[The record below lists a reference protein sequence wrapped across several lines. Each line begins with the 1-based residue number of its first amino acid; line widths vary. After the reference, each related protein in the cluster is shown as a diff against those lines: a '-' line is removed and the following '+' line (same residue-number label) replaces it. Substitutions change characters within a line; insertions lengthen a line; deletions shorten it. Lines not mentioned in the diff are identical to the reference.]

1 MHTTVLACRGHVR
14 DLPRSAAELL
24 ERYRTPEGRSRC
36 PVLGV
41 YNSAGDYAPIYV
53 PAGRPEV
60 LAEMVEEAG
69 RCDEVVLATDGDRE
83 GEAIA
88 WHLRE
93 ALGGGGDGGPSFSCV
108 TFPEITAEAVSAAMA
123 SPGDVDADLVEAQK
137 TRRVLDRLAGFTVSP
152 VLRKLVAPGLSAG
165 RVQSVG
171 LAMVVERR
179 RLRFASSEYW
189 GATAQLRA
197 AAGARDAVG
206 AEFTAELSAIRGR
219 RIAGGGDFDPDTGRL
234 LSERAAEGTRHL
246 TEESCDELLAELC
259 GGAEC
264 ERRRDPP

>member
-1 MHTTVLACRGHVR
+1 
-14 DLPRSAAELL
+14 
-24 ERYRTPEGRSRC
+24 
-36 PVLGV
+36 
-41 YNSAGDYAPIYV
+41 
-53 PAGRPEV
+53 
-60 LAEMVEEAG
+60 
-69 RCDEVVLATDGDRE
+69 
-83 GEAIA
+83 
-88 WHLRE
+88 
-93 ALGGGGDGGPSFSCV
+93 
-108 TFPEITAEAVSAAMA
+108 MA

-197 AAGARDAVG
+197 AAAAGARDAVG

-219 RIAGGGDFDPDTGRL
+219 RIAGGGRFRSGHGPAAIGAGGGGDAASHGRVVR
-234 LSERAAEGTRHL
+234 RAP
-246 TEESCDELLAELC
+246 
-259 GGAEC
+259 GGAV
-264 ERRRDPP
+264 R